1 MGKKMRAPL
10 PGMRRVPFRLTA
22 QQRRKKTMEQEK
34 PATEQSETMPAE
46 SVSLILMPATVLRPI
61 LCFLVRLLFQ

>member
-1 MGKKMRAPL
+1 MD
-10 PGMRRVPFRLTA
+10 
-22 QQRRKKTMEQEK
+22 QEK

-61 LCFLVRLLFQ
+61 LCFLVRLLFQQERKSCHNQYMKGRSCSVWQVSS